1 MGSGASDND
10 EIISENEDELERQL
24 AELQRKLALKRKQTG
39 SAPSSPVPVKPVPPA
54 LAPPQS
60 PQARRDRGPP
70 EIEVPK
76 TPPRR
81 RVSALHS
88 VQQSPLKT
96 PPSLGRVRLSQS
108 PVIRSPTSP
117 ARVLLG
123 IDKGLSGWD
132 VSLKRPPK
140 GSPQASPFAS
150 PKRPRESLQSSTQ
163 AIKPPSTGLGQTKQ
177 DEKSETLTFAQKLK
191 KTKELD
197 QLQKKKTQ
205 EMRDKRRQGFSIP
218 TNAGHAA
225 QDTTKPAGT
234 GASGISRAAQTAL
247 AAAATSPDDIYEPFA
262 HFRLSKQPALDFD
275 TLKTQF
281 GDAKILTVSQLYAEV
296 SPPGFEPPQYCNWIL
311 VAVVAKKSKVMD
323 RPSGGSGGAGGVQKF
338 VMLTLTDLGA
348 FEVAL
353 SVQGPAFEK
362 YWKVSPGAVIAVL
375 NPGIYQ
381 TRKKIFDP
389 SCQNNDTTIGG
400 EGVKTFGL
408 FVTDASFTTILE
420 IGHSKDLGKCAATTA
435 KGHPCTNW
443 VNARKATYC
452 DFHAEARV
460 RKARSGRMEMN
471 SVAQGQPI
479 GKYGLGSSKTVV
491 MMSSGKLFHNSSGA
505 SGSRA
510 IGPDYVNKSGL
521 IDDPLA
527 PGRKYSK
534 EYGQVWTSVSSSIAG
549 PGYQQPRSAFDA
561 AMHGGDTLPLSAQ
574 AQKTKAA
581 KLAKERRIR
590 EALMRRP
597 DGVQLRYYDAKGNQ
611 LGFAG
616 TTNPTSTTSAGTA
629 TKEGTTE
636 DELHDLGK
644 PRPAFRPEHIRRI
657 GFNPTASI
665 SGGVPEYTLPALS
678 SFSSASSTVTGSALG
693 GGVSVVDEPASSNIV
708 RKRPANVSEDVDLS
722 ITMTHKQRRL
732 QNQQQQQL
740 ERQEGQRQGDLS
752 KRACSESGALAAGR
766 TDSATAAGV
775 GNTHL
780 PSAGH
785 ASKQTTCI
793 SKSGSAA
800 SSSVQLSP
808 QKLKLKQM
816 LANLSSSLKND
827 MNGFGD
833 DDDDD
838 DLEIV

>member
-39 SAPSSPVPVKPVPPA
+39 SAPSSPARAKPAPPTGLAA
-54 LAPPQS
+54 LPPPQS
-60 PQARRDRGPP
+60 PKAHRDRGPP

-81 RVSALHS
+81 RVSELHGTA
-88 VQQSPLKT
+88 QQSPLKT

-132 VSLKRPPK
+132 VNLKRPPK

-163 AIKPPSTGLGQTKQ
+163 PIKPVSTSFGLAMREEIKT
-177 DEKSETLTFAQKLK
+177 ETPTLTFAQKLK

-225 QDTTKPAGT
+225 AQDTRKPTGT
-234 GASGISRAAQTAL
+234 SNSGISRAAQTAL

-262 HFRLSKQPALDFD
+262 RFRLSKQPALDFD

-281 GDAKILTVSQLYAEV
+281 GDAQILTVSQLYAEV

-323 RPSGGSGGAGGVQKF
+323 RPSGGNNGGSQKF

-348 FEVAL
+348 FEVSL
-353 SVQGPAFEK
+353 SVQGPAFDK

-389 SCQNNDTTIGG
+389 SGQSNTDVDGTNEGG
-400 EGVKTFGL
+400 PKTFGL
-408 FVTDASFTTILE
+408 YVTDASFTTILE
-420 IGHSKDLGKCAATTA
+420 IGHSRDLGKCAATTA
-435 KGHPCTNW
+435 KGHPCSNW

-471 SVAQGQPI
+471 SVAQGQPV

-491 MMSSGKLFHNSSGA
+491 MMSSGKLFHG
-505 SGSRA
+505 SGSSSSSKDVA
-510 IGPDYVNKSGL
+510 PDYVNKVGL

-534 EYGQVWTSVSSSIAG
+534 EHGQVWTSVSSSFAG
-549 PGYQQPRSAFDA
+549 PGFQHRTAFDA
-561 AMHGGDTLPLSAQ
+561 ALHGGGAPPLSEQ
-574 AQKTKAA
+574 AQKAKAA

-597 DGVQLRYYDAKGNQ
+597 DGVQLRYYDEKGNQ
-611 LGFAG
+611 LGLAG
-616 TTNPTSTTSAGTA
+616 AANSSGGSSTASTTSTTAAA
-629 TKEGTTE
+629 TKDGTGAQE
-636 DELHDLGK
+636 

-657 GFNPTASI
+657 GFNPLASI
-665 SGGVPEYTLPALS
+665 SGSVPDYAHPALAPS
-678 SFSSASSTVTGSALG
+678 ITHVTGIPAVG
-693 GGVSVVDEPASSNIV
+693 GGSGEDMSGSNI
-708 RKRPANVSEDVDLS
+708 RKKRPVNVSEDVDLS

-732 QNQQQQQL
+732 QHQQQ
-740 ERQEGQRQGDLS
+740 
-752 KRACSESGALAAGR
+752 RASSESSAAAA
-766 TDSATAAGV
+766 ATTAGV
-775 GNTHL
+775 ATEQ
-780 PSAGH
+780 SI
-785 ASKQTTCI
+785 KT
-793 SKSGSAA
+793 
-800 SSSVQLSP
+800 SSSVQMSP

-827 MNGFGD
+827 LQRHGD
-833 DDDDD
+833 NDDDDD